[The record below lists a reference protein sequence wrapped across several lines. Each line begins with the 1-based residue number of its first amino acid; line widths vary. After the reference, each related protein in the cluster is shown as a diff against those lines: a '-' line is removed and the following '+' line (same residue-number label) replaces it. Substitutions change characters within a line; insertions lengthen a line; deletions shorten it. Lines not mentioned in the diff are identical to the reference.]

1 MTSSVPLATGAQPP
15 STATATSIRRR
26 LSDDTGS
33 AVAEFVFVGVLLTA
47 LTLAV
52 LQLAL
57 ALHIRNTLIDAAAE
71 GARFAALADNGLS
84 DGEERTRQL
93 VTSAIGDSFAGGV
106 RAVETEVSGHPTIT
120 VTVLAP
126 LPLVGLLG
134 APRALEV
141 SGRAAVE
148 RVR

>member
-1 MTSSVPLATGAQPP
+1 M
-15 STATATSIRRR
+15 RR
-26 LSDDTGS
+26 LADETGS

-47 LTLAV
+47 VTLAV

-57 ALHIRNTLIDAAAE
+57 SLHIRNTLIDAAAE
-71 GARFAALADNGLS
+71 GARFAALADNGLA

-93 VTSAIGDSFAGGV
+93 ITLAVGDSFAQGV
-106 RAVETEVSGHPTIT
+106 RAVETELAGHPTIT
-120 VTVLAP
+120 MTVVAP

-148 RVR
+148 RAG